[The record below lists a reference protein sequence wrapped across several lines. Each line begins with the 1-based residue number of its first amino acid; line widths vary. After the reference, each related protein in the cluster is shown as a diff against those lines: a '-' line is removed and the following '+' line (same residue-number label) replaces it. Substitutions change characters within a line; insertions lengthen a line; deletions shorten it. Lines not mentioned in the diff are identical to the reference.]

1 MQAQVQGLRL
11 VRGKIHSEQVVV
23 LADFAT
29 GERQGIAGLPGQ
41 FIVAACI
48 RQIQVEV
55 IERRVSQFQQPGP
68 LRSRVGRA
76 VMQIDFQPEH
86 RTRVT
91 GVEGGFI
98 MRLEVAGR
106 GLRTDIRDGQLTT
119 DIFKHLQGSPEGKAL
134 GEFIELN
141 GVRQEGQTQHK
152 HQQIAHSC
160 PSVAC
165 PVLSGSPPFLLSRRK
180 TGDTCYWFGSTL
192 A

>member
-1 MQAQVQGLRL
+1 
-11 VRGKIHSEQVVV
+11 
-23 LADFAT
+23 
-29 GERQGIAGLPGQ
+29 
-41 FIVAACI
+41 
-48 RQIQVEV
+48 
-55 IERRVSQFQQPGP
+55 
-68 LRSRVGRA
+68 
-76 VMQIDFQPEH
+76 MQIDFQPEH

-152 HQQIAHSC
+152 HQQIAHLC

-180 TGDTCYWFGSTL
+180 PVTPIIGLDPL
-192 A
+192 